1 MVQRRWMFPAST
13 KFFGCFI
20 TFVLLTATK
29 QGTAEERIRV
39 AVSNFSASYMPMF
52 IANKRGYYAEEG
64 LAVDIVLIAGL
75 LGTKAVMSNSVE
87 FGSASNPTA
96 AVQGAKLK
104 MLMVFN
110 DKPPG
115 ILAAQPGIKGV
126 SELRGKKVGGSTVG
140 SLDYGWL
147 KELFPKFGLQLERDV
162 IFLPIGSTSTRY
174 SALRMG
180 TIDASPL
187 SPPSSFLAQDADYP
201 ALLRFAD
208 HLEDIQASIVTT
220 DDRLANQGEL
230 VRRFMRATVKGHR
243 VYLSNRQEAI
253 AAIMDFTRQKDR
265 ELISRVY
272 DDHMKTI
279 ARDGTIPERLQ
290 RIVIE
295 RSKRL
300 VGVTRDIRPEE
311 IFDFS
316 YLRRAQAE
324 LDQSGWAP

>member
-1 MVQRRWMFPAST
+1 MGNLKSLPACVAIFLSTLTVPASAQE
-13 KFFGCFI
+13 KI
-20 TFVLLTATK
+20 K
-29 QGTAEERIRV
+29 I
-39 AVSNFSASYMPMF
+39 AVSAFSPSYMPMF

-64 LAVDIVLIAGL
+64 LAVEIILIAGL

-115 ILAAQPGIKGV
+115 IVVSQPGIRSI
-126 SELRGKKVGGSTVG
+126 SELRGKKIGGSTVG
-140 SLDYGWL
+140 SLEYGWL
-147 KELFPKFGLQLERDV
+147 KELLPKFGLQLERDV
-162 IFLPIGSTSTRY
+162 IFLPIGSTSTRFT
-174 SALRMG
+174 ALKSG
-180 TIDASPL
+180 TIDAAPL
-187 SPPSSFLAQDADYP
+187 SPPASLLAQDAGFP
-201 ALLRFAD
+201 VLLRVAD

-220 DDRLANQGEL
+220 DERLARHADQ
-230 VRRFMRATVKGHR
+230 VRRFMRATVKGQR

-253 AAIMDFTRQKDR
+253 AGIMEFTRQKEP
-265 ELISRVY
+265 ELMARVY
-272 DDHMKTI
+272 DDHMKTV

-300 VGVTRDIRPEE
+300 VGVTRDVRPEE

-316 YLRRAQAE
+316 LLRRAQTE
-324 LDQSGWAP
+324 VTQSGWTP